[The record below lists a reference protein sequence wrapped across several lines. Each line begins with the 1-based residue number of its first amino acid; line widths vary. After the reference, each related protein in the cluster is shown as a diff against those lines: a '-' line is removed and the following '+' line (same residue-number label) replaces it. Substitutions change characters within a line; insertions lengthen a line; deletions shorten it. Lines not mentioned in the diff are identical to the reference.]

1 MNTLPERWRQ
11 ARQALAAAEQRFGRE
26 AGSVTLLAVSKTRG
40 PEEILTLARE
50 GQRDFGENYLQEARE
65 KMERLREHPLV
76 WHFIGPVQSNKTR
89 EIARRCHWTHSVD
102 RLKIARRLHE
112 ARPDDLPPLNVCI
125 QVNIDAEPGKGGTTP
140 AEAGDLA
147 MQILPLSR
155 LKLRGLMALPAPAD
169 DFDTQRR
176 SFAQVRALY
185 EELVRGGVPLDTL
198 SMGTT
203 GAMEAAIAEGATM
216 VRLGAALFGPRTR
229 GARRPGAA

>member
-1 MNTLPERWRQ
+1 
-11 ARQALAAAEQRFGRE
+11 
-26 AGSVTLLAVSKTRG
+26 
-40 PEEILTLARE
+40 
-50 GQRDFGENYLQEARE
+50 
-65 KMERLREHPLV
+65 MERLREHPLV

-89 EIARRCHWTHSVD
+89 EIARRCHWTHSID

-140 AEAGDLA
+140 AEAGDLVT
-147 MQILPLSR
+147 QILPLSR
-155 LKLRGLMALPAPAD
+155 LKLRGLMALPAPAN

-176 SFAQVRALY
+176 AFARVRALY

-203 GAMEAAIAEGATM
+203 GAMEAAVAEGATM

-229 GARRPGAA
+229 GARRAGAA

>member
-11 ARQALAAAEQRFGRE
+11 ARQAVAAAEQRFGRK

-40 PEEILTLARE
+40 PEEVLTLARE

-65 KMERLREHPLV
+65 KMERLREHSLV

-89 EIARRCHWTHSVD
+89 EIARRFHWTHSLD

-112 ARPDDLPPLNVCI
+112 ARPDDLPPLNICI

-147 MQILPLSR
+147 LQILPLSR

-176 SFAQVRALY
+176 AFARVRAIY
-185 EELVRGGVPLDTL
+185 DELVREGVPLDTL

-203 GAMEAAIAEGATM
+203 GAMQAAIAEGATM
-216 VRLGAALFGPRTR
+216 VRLGAALFGPRAR
-229 GARRPGAA
+229 GARRAGAA

>member
-1 MNTLPERWRQ
+1 MNALSERWRQ
-11 ARQALAAAEQRFGRE
+11 ARQALAAAEQRFGRK
-26 AGSVTLLAVSKTRG
+26 AGSVALLAVSKTRG

-50 GQRDFGENYLQEARE
+50 GQRDFGENYVQEARE

-89 EIARRCHWTHSVD
+89 EIARRFHWAHSLD
-102 RLKIARRLHE
+102 RLKIAQRLHE
-112 ARPDDLPPLNVCI
+112 ARPDELPPLNVCI

-155 LKLRGLMALPAPAD
+155 LKLRGLMALPTPAD

-176 SFAQVRALY
+176 AFARVRAIY

-203 GAMEAAIAEGATM
+203 GAVQAAIAEGATM
-216 VRLGAALFGPRTR
+216 VRLGAALFGPRAR
-229 GARRPGAA
+229 GARRAGAA

>member
-1 MNTLPERWRQ
+1 M
-11 ARQALAAAEQRFGRE
+11 A
-26 AGSVTLLAVSKTRG
+26 LLAVSKTRG

-50 GQRDFGENYLQEARE
+50 GQRDFGENYMQEARE
-65 KMERLREHPLV
+65 KMEQLREHPLV

-89 EIARRCHWTHSVD
+89 EIARRFHWTHSVD

-125 QVNIDAEPGKGGTTP
+125 QVNIDAESGKGGTTP

-147 MQILPLSR
+147 MQILLLSR
-155 LKLRGLMALPAPAD
+155 LKLRGLMALPAPAN

-176 SFAQVRALY
+176 AFALVRTLY

>member
-1 MNTLPERWRQ
+1 MNALPERWRQ
-11 ARQALAAAEQRFGRE
+11 TRQALATAEQRFGRK

-40 PEEILTLARE
+40 AEEILTLARE

-89 EIARRCHWTHSVD
+89 EIAWRFHWAHSLD

-140 AEAGDLA
+140 AETGDLA

-176 SFAQVRALY
+176 AFARVRAIY
-185 EELVRGGVPLDTL
+185 DELVRGGVPLDTL

-203 GAMEAAIAEGATM
+203 GAMQAAIAEGATM
-216 VRLGAALFGPRTR
+216 VRLGAALFGPRAR
-229 GARRPGAA
+229 GARQAGAA